1 MSDVFEKVGFRG
13 VIVSPASA
21 IGGALAPVND
31 NSYGELAK
39 DPVFGARVSIV
50 FEYVAFEVQS
60 VASGEAT
67 SGHIPP
73 KTYKDTSLVES
84 EGENEKPAE
93 RYFGLRESS
102 LVESGN
108 CDQVPSSPLVFVA
121 YLHKPMSFVL
131 SLQSPA
137 NTVMPSSSCIAM
149 NGFEAD
155 SDKNG
160 RVCES

>member
-1 MSDVFEKVGFRG
+1 
-13 VIVSPASA
+13 
-21 IGGALAPVND
+21 L
-31 NSYGELAK
+31 
-39 DPVFGARVSIV
+39 GARVSIV

-60 VASGEAT
+60 VASGVAT

-73 KTYKDTSLVES
+73 KTYKDTSSVES

-102 LVESGN
+102 LAETAN
-108 CDQVPSSPLVFVA
+108 CDHDPFSPPALVA
-121 YLHKPMSFVL
+121 YLHNPMSFVL

-137 NTVMPSSSCIAM
+137 NTVMPSSSGIAM
-149 NGFEAD
+149 KGFEAD
-155 SDKNG
+155 VAKNG